1 MSRIRAWSGLY
12 VHDAQLDDIA
22 GFGITHVDRACAD
35 VHAESF
41 AGATSQQLAIKRTG
55 TAAIHALL
63 VLGPQIDAFGAR
75 IALDHALGVVVGV
88 MGQGLDGDIVTGI
101 DL

>member
-22 GFGITHVDRACAD
+22 GFGIAHVDRACAD

-41 AGATSQQLAIKRTG
+41 TGTTSQQLAIKRTG
-55 TAAIHALL
+55 TTPVHALL
-63 VLGPQIDAFGAR
+63 VISPQIDAFGAR
-75 IALDHALGVVVGV
+75 ITLDHALGVVVGV
-88 MGQGLDGDIVTGI
+88 MGQGFDGDIVTG
-101 DL
+101 